1 MGMTLQM
8 FVHDDMSDGRP
19 STSLTGSSLDD
30 YIVGKQ
36 IGQGAYATV
45 AFGLHKE
52 TSKKVAIKIYEK
64 YKLLDPQRRKS
75 VRCEIRLM
83 ERLRHPN
90 IVEFHEALDTPKQIY
105 LIMDFVSGGS
115 LHHFLKK
122 RPNRRTDDPLAKRLF
137 FQVCQGI
144 KYLHD
149 RHIVHR
155 DVKLEN
161 LLLDEQGAVK
171 IIDFGFSTIVPPG
184 KKLKVFCGTPS
195 YMAPEIVA
203 RKEYTGFCADIWA
216 MGVLLYALLCGS
228 FPFRGQN
235 DRDLY
240 RKIVR
245 GVFHIPEFVGDGAK
259 AMVQRALTADMARRP
274 TVEDLLSDQWLSA
287 HREDSHASKGST
299 SYQPNS
305 STSSTF
311 TTTAPSSTGQSARE
325 SSGDSPRSRHKA
337 WEWFSRLR
345 DDAAISRINSRH
357 AHNTPQ
363 DGSAFFERTLKLLG
377 PLTRSVAKQDDIMDR
392 LRRPES
398 FDDVCAEG
406 LFRATTAPVILAQR
420 GAIFMHGLPGLL
432 GAAGFR
438 PEKIPTKQEVL
449 QAGSFIFESSSC
461 AENVDVFVS
470 HRWGSARWA
479 KYLALCLYSNLTAAV
494 VCSLTTW
501 LLATAIM
508 FAYAHCTTHP
518 GGNLLLLLVLLYCP
532 IALFLAI
539 FLFGQHVVHRLRPV
553 SMWVDRLCIHQTDH
567 DFKHRQIKALPVFV
581 ARSSSMLVLWDDDY
595 FRRLW
600 CQLELAT
607 FARYGG
613 SQKVH
618 FLPLWLAPWLLSTI
632 VANALVATCWSFLT
646 VRAPQETLGSIR
658 SFCTWMLPSAS
669 GALVTDAVWAVFGV
683 LVGTTLGMLA
693 SIPWT
698 LACKAKLQSHAL
710 MLEQMACF
718 ECRAAQCTIEADRV
732 FVEQQI
738 QTLFRWRGEEEP
750 VVQTTASSRNAEKS
764 TACQADPETVWI
776 QCDSATSTQTDQEAL
791 DAFNSYIR
799 GPLRCSVMESVG
811 SQLHVPY
818 RMCLVATLPIIFYS
832 PVDILQCDD
841 DCRSRHGLPSFENGW
856 LTEVLSWFVASLLV
870 FPTFYPMFLRM
881 LKPAFTVQSQ
891 TLQFIL
897 ASLGAIATFVYGY
910 LCAGMVYGLTAN
922 LFQPGLI
929 GLMLYILMV
938 ILLLLQLRCL
948 FSNDGSVPRVSAD
961 GTYRYACPPPAPPLL
976 TGAGDHEEKSTGA
989 TGGSTPHPHR
999 SEADSGKAMEPSVTR
1014 VATAGSQASEGMIS
1028 EERYNR
1034 RVEEEAISKLER
1046 LGYPREEIV
1055 RQLKDPQSHLCKLY
1069 HRFLKALTAWDSR
1082 K

>member
-1 MGMTLQM
+1 ML
-8 FVHDDMSDGRP
+8 FVHQPPRMWQDQRSATATPNLRATAGAERPSRSSKRAGSATQGRRPSSAVGSGGETLHRRHGERGSSSRPGSASSGSARFIGSVLRATSPPGSARSQTPVFVTATTSDGTQVPLRVSSAGRSNPNRPRTPSSSSQRRANQSGSSQPVREGKDTGTGSTPLRPESASDSHSPAKGNGSLTTVISSALDYKRFLDRRKQMIQQQVETAQQADHVQKNEAEGEETQPARQSGWNARATGPVKASHAVAVPSSTAVPTVSPKRPSSTTPTKASGEESPTEDSGTPGSARSTSPAHLLRRVCVMPEKQRAQTPTSRATQSAATAAPGVDSDSVGRVSRVSLPAGAGVQACRSLGQGEQKGEIVGGFSKEATETTGEVSGRKQRDSFDVLLKDDMSDGRP

-325 SSGDSPRSRHKA
+325 SSGDSPRSR
-337 WEWFSRLR
+337 
-345 DDAAISRINSRH
+345 
-357 AHNTPQ
+357 
-363 DGSAFFERTLKLLG
+363 
-377 PLTRSVAKQDDIMDR
+377 
-392 LRRPES
+392 
-398 FDDVCAEG
+398 
-406 LFRATTAPVILAQR
+406 
-420 GAIFMHGLPGLL
+420 
-432 GAAGFR
+432 
-438 PEKIPTKQEVL
+438 
-449 QAGSFIFESSSC
+449 
-461 AENVDVFVS
+461 
-470 HRWGSARWA
+470 
-479 KYLALCLYSNLTAAV
+479 
-494 VCSLTTW
+494 
-501 LLATAIM
+501 
-508 FAYAHCTTHP
+508 
-518 GGNLLLLLVLLYCP
+518 
-532 IALFLAI
+532 
-539 FLFGQHVVHRLRPV
+539 
-553 SMWVDRLCIHQTDH
+553 
-567 DFKHRQIKALPVFV
+567 
-581 ARSSSMLVLWDDDY
+581 
-595 FRRLW
+595 
-600 CQLELAT
+600 
-607 FARYGG
+607 
-613 SQKVH
+613 
-618 FLPLWLAPWLLSTI
+618 
-632 VANALVATCWSFLT
+632 
-646 VRAPQETLGSIR
+646 
-658 SFCTWMLPSAS
+658 
-669 GALVTDAVWAVFGV
+669 
-683 LVGTTLGMLA
+683 
-693 SIPWT
+693 
-698 LACKAKLQSHAL
+698 
-710 MLEQMACF
+710 
-718 ECRAAQCTIEADRV
+718 
-732 FVEQQI
+732 
-738 QTLFRWRGEEEP
+738 
-750 VVQTTASSRNAEKS
+750 
-764 TACQADPETVWI
+764 
-776 QCDSATSTQTDQEAL
+776 
-791 DAFNSYIR
+791 
-799 GPLRCSVMESVG
+799 
-811 SQLHVPY
+811 
-818 RMCLVATLPIIFYS
+818 
-832 PVDILQCDD
+832 
-841 DCRSRHGLPSFENGW
+841 
-856 LTEVLSWFVASLLV
+856 
-870 FPTFYPMFLRM
+870 
-881 LKPAFTVQSQ
+881 
-891 TLQFIL
+891 
-897 ASLGAIATFVYGY
+897 
-910 LCAGMVYGLTAN
+910 
-922 LFQPGLI
+922 
-929 GLMLYILMV
+929 
-938 ILLLLQLRCL
+938 
-948 FSNDGSVPRVSAD
+948 
-961 GTYRYACPPPAPPLL
+961 YACPPPAPPLL

-989 TGGSTPHPHR
+989 AGGSTPHPHR
-999 SEADSGKAMEPSVTR
+999 SEADSAKAMEPSVTR